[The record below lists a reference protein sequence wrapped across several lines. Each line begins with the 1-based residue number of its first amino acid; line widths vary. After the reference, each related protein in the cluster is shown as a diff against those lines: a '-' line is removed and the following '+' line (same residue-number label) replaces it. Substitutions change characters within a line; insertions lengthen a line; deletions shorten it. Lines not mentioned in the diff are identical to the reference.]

1 MNEVPSMQGTQ
12 LTTLLRIVAAM
23 LLAAMAAA
31 CGNQAPPNPEE
42 SAQTKMQKITGTVS
56 YRERLALSNRAELEV
71 TLADVSRQDVA
82 ATILARQV
90 ISDPGQVPIRFELEY
105 RPGDIDERMSYSV
118 RATIH
123 DRGRLLFTTD
133 THTPVL
139 TRGAGREAHL
149 LLVGVQQAAVSPP
162 APTPEDSGMA
172 LQGMFRYMAD
182 AARFRDCRSGKSF
195 PVAMEGAY
203 IELERAY
210 LNSGIEA
217 GNEVMVKLRGRYLE
231 RPAMESNHNEI
242 KLIVDKLE
250 NIDPQNTCAPTE
262 HAELQDTYWKLL
274 ELDGKPVVTP
284 EGMREAHMVLASAG
298 SSARGHAG
306 CNNFFGTFQ
315 ATEDKLTF
323 SALGSTMMACLTG
336 MDTEKAFLQAL
347 GETTRF
353 EISGQFLTL
362 FADDHPLARLEAV
375 YL

>member
-1 MNEVPSMQGTQ
+1 MNEAPFMQRTQ
-12 LTTLLRIVAAM
+12 VTNLLRM
-23 LLAAMAAA
+23 LPLMMLAALAAA
-31 CGNQAPPNPEE
+31 CGNQTPPNPEE
-42 SAQTKMQKITGTVS
+42 SAETVMQKIAGTVI
-56 YRERLALSNRAELEV
+56 YRERLALSNQAELEV
-71 TLADVSRQDVA
+71 TLEDVSRQDVA
-82 ATILARQV
+82 ATVLARQV

-105 RPGDIDERMSYSV
+105 RPGDIDERMSYAI
-118 RATIH
+118 RAKIH

-149 LLVGVQQAAVSPP
+149 LLVGVQQPTVSPP
-162 APTPEDSGMA
+162 APAAEESGMA

-182 AARFRDCRSGKSF
+182 AALFRDCRSGKSF

-210 LNSGIEA
+210 LNSGIES
-217 GNEVMVKLRGRYLE
+217 GSEVMVRLRGRYLE
-231 RPAMESNHNEI
+231 RPAMEGNRNKV

-250 NIDPQNTCAPTE
+250 DIDPQNTCAPNE
-262 HAELQDTYWKLL
+262 HAELQNTYWKLL
-274 ELDGKPVVTP
+274 EIDGKPVVTP
-284 EGMREAHMVLASAG
+284 ESMREAHMVLATEG
-298 SSARGHAG
+298 SNARGHAG

-315 ATEDKLTF
+315 AKEDRLAF
-323 SALGSTMMACLTG
+323 SALGSTMMACPEG
-336 MDTEKAFLQAL
+336 MDTEQAFLQAL